1 MIRILERF
9 DIFLLLKW
17 SLYFIYIESISSLSV
32 HIIFEFVFSLEIVFF
47 FFLSYRENQE
57 NVKKIDIFI
66 YSRSNESLFI
76 WLVSPCLVSLS

>member
-1 MIRILERF
+1 L
-9 DIFLLLKW
+9 
-17 SLYFIYIESISSLSV
+17 ISSSLTFILYI
-32 HIIFEFVFSLEIVFF
+32 HRKHFFFVRSHHFRICVFPRNCLF

-76 WLVSPCLVSLS
+76 